1 MGLALVL
8 YVVQYQKR
16 MMRQNDEMKNKDAQY
31 QEQLLQA
38 IIDGQENERTRI
50 ASNLHDSLGA
60 SLSTIRLSVLMHG
73 EEAAASK
80 GFAEEVA
87 SLLSESIQEVRN
99 ISHNLLPGALK
110 AYGLGSALQDL
121 CDKLEESTSI
131 KVEMALSAGLPRL
144 PEKDELALFRIFQ
157 ELINNTLKH
166 AGASHIHI
174 AIEATEGALVMKYS
188 DNGKGFNAEEAS
200 SGLGMFTIS
209 SRLQSLQ
216 GNVDFDQKTLKGMA
230 CTITV
235 PLKTESNALSSS

>member
-16 MMRQNDEMKNKDAQY
+16 MMKQNDEMKTRDAEY

-38 IIDGQENERTRI
+38 IIDGQEKERTRI

-73 EEAAASK
+73 EEAVESK
-80 GFAEEVA
+80 TFTEEVA

-99 ISHNLLPGALK
+99 ISHNLLPGTLK
-110 AYGLGSALQDL
+110 TYGLGSALQDL
-121 CDKLEESTSI
+121 CNKVEESTSI
-131 KVEMALSAGLPRL
+131 KVEMSPSAKIPRL

-166 AGASHIHI
+166 AKATRIQI
-174 AIEATEGALVMKYS
+174 TIEAGEHDLIMKYT
-188 DNGKGFNAEEAS
+188 DDGKGFNAEEATN
-200 SGLGMFTIS
+200 GLGMFTIS
-209 SRLQSLQ
+209 SRLQSLHGQ
-216 GNVDFDQKTLKGMA
+216 VQFNEGTLQGMA
-230 CTITV
+230 CSITV
-235 PLKTESNALSSS
+235 PLKKESNALSNS